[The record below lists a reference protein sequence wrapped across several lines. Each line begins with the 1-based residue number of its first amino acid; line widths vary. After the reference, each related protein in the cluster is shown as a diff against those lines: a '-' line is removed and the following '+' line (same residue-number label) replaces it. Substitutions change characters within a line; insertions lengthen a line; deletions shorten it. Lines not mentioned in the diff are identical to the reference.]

1 MKTRSVVSLASAL
14 LGFASVGADL
24 SVANT
29 YTYDNP
35 YRLTANTECD
45 ELRLAAGAVLDLNGY
60 NLIVKAGSWSDAALI
75 TNSVDGTTAHIS
87 MTPTDNNGWGA
98 QFQGNLK
105 FGGNLELTVCG
116 IVNNGRSWGRR
127 GFQNAHN
134 THTGGTVLDGYA
146 TNYVNEAEGNLPMW
160 NSADAFG
167 TGPLTLKNGAIIK
180 TDANDLNPAF
190 SKLIVDG
197 DGAATNMLYCTN
209 QRFDLQKPVEVAA
222 GNTLHIKYK
231 GRYTYQRFMTGDLTG
246 VKGRII
252 FQAIEDNCQFNIFAG
267 AEYGTLTLAGTVAD
281 AEDSSKDYYT
291 EIRFNGSSSITLD
304 DPIKIGMIESAAD
317 VTAADAKMG
326 FRANFGSNTGFK
338 NLQIGGSGLSGTYY
352 GSIIRHSNGSDWNV
366 EKAGAGTWTLGGNTH
381 SEVYRGTTTLSGGM
395 LKMADA
401 GRLGAGNLIFN
412 GGTLGFAASSTNT
425 IGSAIVATDH
435 PITVDADEGACGV
448 LSGSTTGAT
457 AGLVKTGAG
466 MVRLTGT
473 KLVQNEGTSG
483 KLMIASGNTGI
494 GEVKTWEGGLG
505 VDELMLDDGQT
516 LDLDGRDLMV
526 RKVSQSMTAYGG
538 SIVKNDSDK
547 LATFT
552 VGVGNGATA
561 NKMFA
566 FQGNVRYVVTGSDGT
581 HFRSSDDKGA
591 DGETVVPNTHT
602 GGTVISNAT
611 SEIRFYSAS
620 ANFGTGP
627 IVFSHGGRLFMPSN
641 LLIDDY
647 GTIANAIEVYGTGNV
662 LRMEGYS
669 WGPGF
674 NFNGAFSG
682 DGELYISNGWQPF
695 FYFNSNANDDFTGTL
710 ILGYKRNEERGF
722 YIGEDGNG
730 FKNATVCLTN
740 IVVSGND
747 TDVRATHLTCQQKG
761 DDVYFGH
768 LITGD
773 LEGFTHEKT
782 KVIANHSGTT
792 TLHIGAKG
800 LSGTFS
806 GSFVEQSGK
815 AFAIVKEG
823 AGTWT
828 LDGTVASTV
837 SGGVTVSAGTLT
849 VNTTISEGAV
859 SVASGATLAGSGTI
873 PSVSFESGAI
883 LSTTNLTVTGE
894 SNFRTAPYVYLD
906 PDVLEAG
913 KTYTI
918 LTSTSMPGNALLRED
933 LTNQIAGVYLTQAN
947 NTLTLT
953 VPENVVAPGRT
964 ADNVYASSEEAAL
977 AAVAIRL
984 TDDDIDAGRKTSYY
998 KKVATE
1004 TEANSG
1010 VWSVAVKLADEVEV
1024 EIGTETTPSVTAS
1037 KVTFSPPTNLKKGL
1051 YYGVASGTSVGSLAC
1066 TQNARYDGD
1075 GTTPPT
1081 LSADMP
1087 HSGVMYYSIEVSD
1100 TAKSSN

>member
-1 MKTRSVVSLASAL
+1 MKTKSFVLTLCAL

-35 YRLTANTECD
+35 YKLTANTECD
-45 ELRLAAGAVLDLNGY
+45 ALKLAEGAVLDLNGY
-60 NLIVKAGSWSDAALI
+60 DLTVKAGSDDKAALI

-197 DGAATNMLYCTN
+197 DGTATNVLYCTN
-209 QRFDLQKPVEVAA
+209 QRFDLRKPVVVTE

-231 GRYTYQRFMTGDLTG
+231 GRSTWQRFMTGDLTG

-267 AEYGTLTLAGTVAD
+267 AEDCTLTLAGTVAD
-281 AEDSSKDYYT
+281 AEDSSKNYYT

-381 SEVYRGTTTLSGGM
+381 NEVYRGTTTLSGGT
-395 LKMADA
+395 LKLTGA
-401 GRLGAGNLIFN
+401 GRLGTGNLVFN
-412 GGTLGFAASSTNT
+412 GGTLGFAADSTNT
-425 IGSAIVATDH
+425 IANTIVATDA
-435 PITVDADEGACGV
+435 PLKVDADEGACGV
-448 LSGSTTGAT
+448 LSASASGAT

-473 KLVQNEGTSG
+473 KLVQNEGTNG
-483 KLMIASGNTGI
+483 KLMIASGNTGV
-494 GEVKTWEGGLG
+494 GEVSTWEGGLG
-505 VDELMLDDGQT
+505 ADELMLDAGQT
-516 LDLDGRDLMV
+516 LDLDGRDMMV
-526 RKVSQSMTAYGG
+526 RNVSQSTTVSGG
-538 SIVKNDSDK
+538 SVVKNDSET

-552 VGVGNGATA
+552 VGVGNGTNA

-581 HFRSSDDKGA
+581 HFRTGQDLVNGA
-591 DGETVVPNTHT
+591 VVPNTHT
-602 GGTVISNAT
+602 GGTVLSNLVNAVR
-611 SEIRFYSAS
+611 IY
-620 ANFGTGP
+620 NFTTNIGTGP
-627 IVFSHGGRLFMPSN
+627 LVFADGGKVFVPSQGKDLFA
-641 LLIDDY
+641 DY
-647 GTIANAIEVYGTGNV
+647 TAINNPIEVYGEGNY
-662 LRMEGYS
+662 MSIEGAS

-682 DGELYISNGWQPF
+682 DGELYIYNGWRPY
-695 FYFNSNANDDFTGTL
+695 FYFNSNANDGFTGTL
-710 ILGYKRNEERGF
+710 YLGYKYPDGDAHNRGF
-722 YIGEDGNG
+722 YIGEYGNG
-730 FKNATVCLTN
+730 FKNATVCLKN
-740 IVVSGND
+740 VSISSTS
-747 TDVRATHLTCQQKG
+747 TDVPATHLTLQQRGG
-761 DDVYFGH
+761 DIYFGH
-768 LITGD
+768 LVTEGD
-773 LEGFTHEKT
+773 ASEHEDT
-782 KVIANHSGTT
+782 QIIANHSGATT
-792 TLHIGAKG
+792 VHVGAKG

-806 GSFVEQSGK
+806 GSFVEQEGK
-815 AFAIVKEG
+815 TFAVVKDG

-837 SGGVTVSAGTLT
+837 SGGITVNAGAVVLNTTLTGFVTVKNGASFAGT
-849 VNTTISEGAV
+849 V
-859 SVASGATLAGSGTI
+859 
-873 PSVSFESGAI
+873 PSNGVTFESGAVFDGDESASI
-883 LSTTNLTVTGE
+883 TGDVNLAGTVVEVDDESAVTDGQVLLTVTG
-894 SNFRTAPYVYLD
+894 TAT
-906 PDVLEAG
+906 G
-913 KTYTI
+913 KP
-918 LTSTSMPGNALLRED
+918 SVS
-933 LTNQIAGVYLTQAN
+933 
-947 NTLTLT
+947 
-953 VPENVVAPGRT
+953 
-964 ADNVYASSEEAAL
+964 AAL
-977 AAVAIRL
+977 AAVERYNGRQGKWGVKATTADGVTTYSLVWKPAGLMIIIR
-984 TDDDIDAGRKTSYY
+984 
-998 KKVATE
+998 
-1004 TEANSG
+1004 
-1010 VWSVAVKLADEVEV
+1010 
-1024 EIGTETTPSVTAS
+1024 
-1037 KVTFSPPTNLKKGL
+1037 
-1051 YYGVASGTSVGSLAC
+1051 
-1066 TQNARYDGD
+1066 
-1075 GTTPPT
+1075 
-1081 LSADMP
+1081 
-1087 HSGVMYYSIEVSD
+1087 
-1100 TAKSSN
+1100 

>member
-1 MKTRSVVSLASAL
+1 MNTKRRRLFAGLTALAATSTTLCA
-14 LGFASVGADL
+14 ADL

-29 YTYDNP
+29 YTYANP
-35 YRLTANTECD
+35 YKLTADTECG
-45 ELRLAAGAVLDLNGY
+45 ELKLAEGAVLDLNGH
-60 NLIVKAGSWSDAALI
+60 NLTITAGSYSEAALV
-75 TNSVDGTTAHIS
+75 TNSVDGTTAKIS
-87 MTPTDNNGWGA
+87 FTPTSNNGWGA

-105 FGGNLELTVCG
+105 FGGNLELTVRG
-116 IVNNGRSWGRR
+116 IVNSRTSWGRR

-146 TNYVNEAEGNLPMW
+146 TNYVNEAEDNLPMW

-167 TGPLTLKNGAIIK
+167 TGPLTLKNGAILK
-180 TDANDLNPAF
+180 TDANDLKPAF

-231 GRYTYQRFMTGDLTG
+231 GRNTYQRFMTGDLTG

-267 AEYGTLTLAGTVAD
+267 AEYGTLTLAGTVAG
-281 AEDSSKDYYT
+281 AEDSTKDLYT
-291 EIRFNGSSSITLD
+291 EIRFNGSDSITLD
-304 DPIKIGMIESAAD
+304 DPIKFGMIESAAD
-317 VTAADAKMG
+317 VTATDARMAL
-326 FRANFGSNTGFK
+326 RSNFGSNAGFK
-338 NLQIGGSGLSGTYY
+338 NLQIGGSGLSGAYY

-381 SEVYRGTTTLSGGM
+381 SEVYRGTTTLSGGT

-401 GRLGAGNLIFN
+401 GRLGTGNLVFN

-425 IGSAIVATDH
+425 IGNAIVATDH

-494 GEVKTWEGGLG
+494 GSITTWEGGLG
-505 VDELMLDDGQT
+505 ADELMLDAGQT

-526 RKVSQSMTAYGG
+526 RKVSQSSTVNGG
-538 SIVKNDSDK
+538 SVVKNTSDK

-552 VGVGNGATA
+552 VGVGNGANA

-566 FQGNVRYVVTGSDGT
+566 FEGNVRYVVTGNDKTYFRDTSNKNLSD
-581 HFRSSDDKGA
+581 
-591 DGETVVPNTHT
+591 TVVANTHT
-602 GGTVISNAT
+602 GGTVISNTT
-611 SEIRFYSAS
+611 SEIRFYNAS

-627 IVFSHGGRLFMPSN
+627 IVFSHGGRLFMPSGS
-641 LLIDDY
+641 LIDGY
-647 GTIANAIEVYGTGNV
+647 GTIDNAIEVYGTGNV
-662 LRMEGYS
+662 LHMEGYS
-669 WGPGF
+669 WGSGF

-682 DGELYISNGWQPF
+682 DGELYIYNGWQPS
-695 FYFNSNANDDFTGTL
+695 FYFNSNQNDNFTGTL
-710 ILGYKRNEERGF
+710 LLGYKRNEERGF
-722 YIGEDGNG
+722 YIGEYGNG

-740 IVVSGND
+740 IVASGSD
-747 TDVRATHLTCQQKG
+747 TDVRATHLTLQQRG
-761 DDVYFGH
+761 GDVYFGH

-806 GSFVEQSGK
+806 GSFAEQDGK
-815 AFAIVKEG
+815 TFAIVKEG

-837 SGGVTVSAGTLT
+837 SGGITVAGGALVNNTTLTGAVTVQSGAQFYGTVPSGGVT
-849 VNTTISEGAV
+849 F
-859 SVASGATLAGSGTI
+859 ASGAEIDGDASNTITGSVDLTGT
-873 PSVSFESGAI
+873 VVTVDDVDAVTDGQVF
-883 LSTTNLTVTGE
+883 LTVTD
-894 SNFRTAPYVYLD
+894 TAT
-906 PDVLEAG
+906 G
-913 KTYTI
+913 KPS
-918 LTSTSMPGNALLRED
+918 LS
-933 LTNQIAGVYLTQAN
+933 
-947 NTLTLT
+947 
-953 VPENVVAPGRT
+953 
-964 ADNVYASSEEAAL
+964 AAL
-977 AAVAIRL
+977 AAV
-984 TDDDIDAGRKTSYY
+984 TQYNGKNG
-998 KKVATE
+998 K
-1004 TEANSG
+1004 
-1010 VWSVAVKLADEVEV
+1010 WSVSKS
-1024 EIGTETTPSVTAS
+1024 TTDGVT
-1037 KVTFSPPTNLKKGL
+1037 T
-1051 YYGVASGTSVGSLAC
+1051 YSL
-1066 TQNARYDGD
+1066 TWQR
-1075 GTTPPT
+1075 
-1081 LSADMP
+1081 SAFM
-1087 HSGVMYYSIEVSD
+1087 VIIR
-1100 TAKSSN
+1100 